1 MIGFIREIAV
11 EAGKIAVEGG
21 SRLTASDIHVKGTPT
36 DLVTEIDR
44 KVEAYLTGRIRER
57 FPDHGIFG
65 EENGETAG
73 AGEYRWV
80 IDPIDGTVNFIHG
93 FPYYSISIALQKQ
106 GKTVAGVVYSPRLN
120 ELYAA
125 EAGRGAALNG
135 EPLRV
140 SGCTALADSLLATG
154 FACVRARIR
163 PDNLELLPGIVR
175 QIQGIRRNGSAALD
189 LCNVAAGR
197 FDGYWEFALNLYDV
211 AAGALILQEA
221 GGRVTDLTG
230 RNRWPEAGICATN
243 GLIHAELLKELQR
256 R

>member
-1 MIGFIREIAV
+1 MLGFIREIAV

-21 SRLTASDIHVKGTPT
+21 SRLTASEIHVKGTPT

-65 EENGETAG
+65 EESGETAG

-125 EAGRGAALNG
+125 AAGHGAALNG
-135 EPLRV
+135 QPLRV
-140 SGCTALADSLLATG
+140 SGCAALADSLLATG
-154 FACVRARIR
+154 FACVRAGIR

-189 LCNVAAGR
+189 L
-197 FDGYWEFALNLYDV
+197 YDV

-221 GGRVTDLTG
+221 GGRVTDLAG

-256 R
+256 Q

>member
-1 MIGFIREIAV
+1 MLGFIREIAV

-21 SRLTASDIHVKGTPT
+21 SRLTASEIHVKGMPT

-65 EENGETAG
+65 EESGETAG

-125 EAGRGAALNG
+125 EAGRGASLNG
-135 EPLRV
+135 QPLRV
-140 SGCTALADSLLATG
+140 SRCETPEQSVLATG
-154 FACVRARIR
+154 FACVRAQIR
-163 PDNLELLPGIVR
+163 PDNLDLLPGIAR
-175 QIQGIRRNGSAALD
+175 RLQGIRSNGSAALD

-197 FDGYWEFALNLYDV
+197 FDGYWEFCLNLYDV

-221 GGRVTDLTG
+221 GGRVTDLAG

-243 GLIHAELLKELQR
+243 GLIHAELPKELQR
-256 R
+256 Q

>member
-1 MIGFIREIAV
+1 MISGFIEHRQLHPRLSVLLDLHRIAK
-11 EAGKIAVEGG
+11 AGKNRGRR
-21 SRLTASDIHVKGTPT
+21 RLLP
-36 DLVTEIDR
+36 
-44 KVEAYLTGRIRER
+44 
-57 FPDHGIFG
+57 
-65 EENGETAG
+65 
-73 AGEYRWV
+73 
-80 IDPIDGTVNFIHG
+80 
-93 FPYYSISIALQKQ
+93 
-106 GKTVAGVVYSPRLN
+106 PRLN

-140 SGCTALADSLLATG
+140 SGCAALADSLLATG
-154 FACVRARIR
+154 FACVRAGIR
-163 PDNLELLPGIVR
+163 PDNLEQLPGIVR

-221 GGRVTDLTG
+221 GGRVTDLAG

-256 R
+256 Q

>member
-1 MIGFIREIAV
+1 MLGFIREIAV

-21 SRLTASDIHVKGTPT
+21 RRLTASEIHVKGTPT
-36 DLVTEIDR
+36 DLVTETDR
-44 KVEAYLTGRIRER
+44 KVEAYLTGRIQER

-106 GKTVAGVVYSPRLN
+106 GETVAGVVYSPRLN

-140 SGCTALADSLLATG
+140 SGCAALADSLLATG
-154 FACVRARIR
+154 FACVRAGIR

-221 GGRVTDLTG
+221 GGLVTDLAG

-243 GLIHAELLKELQR
+243 GQIHAELLKELQR
-256 R
+256 Q

>member
-1 MIGFIREIAV
+1 M
-11 EAGKIAVEGG
+11 
-21 SRLTASDIHVKGTPT
+21 
-36 DLVTEIDR
+36 
-44 KVEAYLTGRIRER
+44 
-57 FPDHGIFG
+57 
-65 EENGETAG
+65 
-73 AGEYRWV
+73 

-125 EAGRGAALNG
+125 AAGHGAALNG
-135 EPLRV
+135 QPLRV
-140 SGCTALADSLLATG
+140 SGCAALADSLLATG
-154 FACVRARIR
+154 FACVRAGIR

-197 FDGYWEFALNLYDV
+197 FDGYWEFCLNLYDV

-221 GGRVTDLTG
+221 GGRVTDLAS

-256 R
+256 Q

>member
-1 MIGFIREIAV
+1 MLGFIREIAV

-21 SRLTASDIHVKGTPT
+21 SRLTASEIHVKGTPT
-36 DLVTEIDR
+36 DLVTETDR

-65 EENGETAG
+65 EESGETAG

-125 EAGRGAALNG
+125 AAGHGAALNG
-135 EPLRV
+135 QPLRV
-140 SGCTALADSLLATG
+140 SGCAALADSLLATG
-154 FACVRARIR
+154 FACVRAGIR

-221 GGRVTDLTG
+221 GGHVTDLTG

-243 GLIHAELLKELQR
+243 SLIHAELLKELQR
-256 R
+256 Q

>member
-1 MIGFIREIAV
+1 MLGFIREIAV

-21 SRLTASDIHVKGTPT
+21 SRLTASEIHVKGTPT

-65 EENGETAG
+65 EESGETAG

-125 EAGRGAALNG
+125 AAGHGAALNG
-135 EPLRV
+135 QPLRV
-140 SGCTALADSLLATG
+140 SGCAALADSLL
-154 FACVRARIR
+154 
-163 PDNLELLPGIVR
+163 
-175 QIQGIRRNGSAALD
+175 S
-189 LCNVAAGR
+189 
-197 FDGYWEFALNLYDV
+197 
-211 AAGALILQEA
+211 
-221 GGRVTDLTG
+221 
-230 RNRWPEAGICATN
+230 
-243 GLIHAELLKELQR
+243 LIHI
-256 R
+256 

>member
-1 MIGFIREIAV
+1 MLGFIREIAV

-21 SRLTASDIHVKGTPT
+21 SRLTASEIHVKGTPT

-65 EENGETAG
+65 EESGETAG

-125 EAGRGAALNG
+125 TAGHGAALNG
-135 EPLRV
+135 QPLRV
-140 SGCTALADSLLATG
+140 SGCAALADSLLATG
-154 FACVRARIR
+154 FACVRAQIR
-163 PDNLELLPGIVR
+163 PDNLDLLPGIAR
-175 QIQGIRRNGSAALD
+175 RLQGIRSNGSAALD

-197 FDGYWEFALNLYDV
+197 FDGYWEFCLNLYDV

-221 GGRVTDLTG
+221 GGRVTDLAG

-256 R
+256 Q

>member
-1 MIGFIREIAV
+1 MLGFIREIAV

-21 SRLTASDIHVKGTPT
+21 SRLTASEIHVKGTPT
-36 DLVTEIDR
+36 DLVTETDR

-65 EENGETAG
+65 EESGETAG

-120 ELYAA
+120 ALYAA
-125 EAGRGAALNG
+125 AAGHGAALHG
-135 EPLRV
+135 QPLRV
-140 SGCTALADSLLATG
+140 SGCAALADSLLATG
-154 FACVRARIR
+154 FACVRAGIR

-197 FDGYWEFALNLYDV
+197 FDGYWEFCLNLYDV

-243 GLIHAELLKELQR
+243 GLIHAELLRELQR
-256 R
+256 Q

>member
-1 MIGFIREIAV
+1 MLGFIREIAV

-21 SRLTASDIHVKGTPT
+21 SRLTASEIHVKGTPT

-65 EENGETAG
+65 EESGETAG

-125 EAGRGAALNG
+125 AAGHGAALNSQ
-135 EPLRV
+135 PLRV
-140 SGCTALADSLLATG
+140 SGCAALADSLLATG
-154 FACVRARIR
+154 FACVRAGIR

-197 FDGYWEFALNLYDV
+197 FDGYWEFCLNLYDV

-221 GGRVTDLTG
+221 GGRVTDLAG

-256 R
+256 Q